1 MTWSGRVAST
11 TSFGDYVTT
20 SGVPSDPVSVGQS
33 VKFRIASTFTPS
45 LSKFTWAVLSESKG
59 VVATGLAAQNTDVLF
74 QVTESMKP
82 RSVLLVY
89 SPWDGSD
96 TDDTNVVACAR
107 SFEVLP
113 ASAHAF
119 PQNLTVSRPDGDSS
133 ACPLCGTAADWAGHP
148 YFQRMDLWV
157 WSP

>member
-11 TSFGDYVTT
+11 TSFGDYVTK

-45 LSKFTWAVLSESKG
+45 SSKFTWAVLSESKG

-89 SPWDGSD
+89 SPWDGSG

-107 SFEVLP
+107 SFEVSP

-119 PQNLTVSRPDGDSS
+119 PQNLTVSLSS
-133 ACPLCGTAADWAGHP
+133 AEVRPGAK
-148 YFQRMDLWV
+148 
-157 WSP
+157 